1 MVNRTVECCGAL
13 IFSIRTRR
21 YLFLLRDHSTYSG
34 TWGLAGGKIEAN
46 ETCLVTLERE
56 IKEEL
61 GCDLVT
67 KKILPLEKFTS
78 DNQQF
83 IYHTYFIAV
92 DNEFM
97 PTLNHEHKG
106 YAWVAIEDHP
116 KPLHPGVWRTFNFA
130 VVLEKIKRVESILID
145 NLLDVSTQ

>member
-1 MVNRTVECCGAL
+1 M
-13 IFSIRTRR
+13 
-21 YLFLLRDHSTYSG
+21 
-34 TWGLAGGKIEAN
+34 
-46 ETCLVTLERE
+46 ERE

-145 NLLDVSTQ
+145 NLLDVST